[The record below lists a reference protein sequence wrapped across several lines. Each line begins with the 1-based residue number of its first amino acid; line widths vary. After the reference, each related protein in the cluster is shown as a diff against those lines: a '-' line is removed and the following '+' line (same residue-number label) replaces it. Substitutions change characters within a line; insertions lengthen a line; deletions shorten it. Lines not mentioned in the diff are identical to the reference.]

1 MVTKKDII
9 NSFIEL
15 SKQYPEK
22 RITRDFFVQNTNIR
36 YSDVVEHFNSFTDML
51 RDIEN
56 DLKDITKRSNNEFV
70 INNTNHKR
78 FIVTSV
84 VEGAPINENFL
95 SALKGYCKIND
106 AQLVILWMK
115 GTKKNDSFLLA
126 TLHSLK
132 PYLAT
137 NFRFSEKLRAM
148 DFQLSPQQMNPLMGL
163 DRYGQKESSLIIAHT
178 KQFMNSIPRP
188 KGNIPHTIWSTGTIS
203 EPFYSSTRVG
213 SIASQDNKLGAL
225 VVEIGKPDRFWIR
238 PVQWINN
245 QFVDLGIAYKPN
257 MKTCKVKTKAMILG
271 DLHIGEE
278 DTESLNTSIEQIN
291 YFNPENTFIHDLCSL
306 NSINHHEKNQYLARA
321 SRKFFA
327 NMNLSAEMEYLANKM
342 ASIARQTKSTNTQ
355 FKIVHSN
362 HDNFMDKWLNDGEFI
377 KDKSN
382 AELGA
387 HCFIYSLQG
396 KNPLEELVN
405 QRGEDPQ
412 MMKKF
417 EFLQEDQQYLVEGF
431 DCGSHGHNGPNGA
444 SGTATNF
451 ARTHMK
457 AVIGHSHSPKIE
469 FDTYQVGTNSK
480 LDLGYNKGS
489 SSWLHANCVI
499 YEGGYIQ
506 MLTFIDKQWKI

>member
-22 RITRDFFVQNTNIR
+22 RITRDFFVQNTNIK

-51 RDIEN
+51 RDIEA

-70 INNTNHKR
+70 INNTKHKR
-78 FIVTSV
+78 FIVTSI

-95 SALKGYCKIND
+95 SALKGYCRIND

-115 GTKKNDSFLLA
+115 GIKKNDSFQLA
-126 TLHSLK
+126 ILHSLK

-148 DFQLSPQQMNPLMGL
+148 DFQLSPQQINPLTGL
-163 DRYGQKESSLIIAHT
+163 DRYGQRESSLIIAHT

-203 EPFYSSTRVG
+203 EPFYASTRSG

-225 VVEIGKPDRFWIR
+225 VVEIGRSEQFWIR

-245 QFVDLGIAYKPN
+245 QFVDLGVAYKPN
-257 MKTCKVKTKAMILG
+257 GKTSHIKTKAIVLG

-278 DTESLNTSIEQIN
+278 DQESLMTSIEQIK
-291 YFNPENTFIHDLCSL
+291 YFNPELTFIHDLCSF
-306 NSINHHEKNQYLARA
+306 NSINHHDKHNYLNKVLNQKLQAV
-321 SRKFFA
+321 S
-327 NMNLSAEMEYLANKM
+327 LTAEITYLANTM
-342 ASIARQTKSTNTQ
+342 DHLEYLTRATKTQ
-355 FKIVHSN
+355 FKVVHSN
-362 HDNFMDKWLNDGEFI
+362 HDNFIEKWLNDGEFI
-377 KDKSN
+377 KDRIN
-382 AELGA
+382 AKTGA
-387 HCFIYSLQG
+387 QCFIYSVDE
-396 KNPLEELVN
+396 KNPIQE
-405 QRGEDPQ
+405 
-412 MMKKF
+412 MIKF
-417 EFLQEDQQYLVEGF
+417 YDDGKGWSNKYEFLKEDQQYLVEGF

-444 SGTATNF
+444 PGTATNF

-457 AVIGHSHSPKIE
+457 AVIGHSHSPRIE

-480 LDLGYNKGS
+480 LELSYNKGS

-506 MLTFIDKQWKI
+506 MLTFIDKQWKL